1 LYPVVFSAAW
11 FAQHQ
16 RALLWLLNAPLIGRW
31 FRWVLCIRPHD
42 VGYRARI
49 VQLLPHAYT
58 VENGDGTYT
67 MDCRTHAKY
76 AKRLH
81 YVLWPLWAALH
92 AWDAWV
98 ANPFVPALNAGFDTL
113 TVYPT
118 PSGGGFGDGT
128 SSVGAGAWATLFA
141 TLSGFSD
148 ADTAA
153 TFALIGTGSASP
165 NWQINRSVFTFD
177 TSALGAAVISSATF
191 SLYMTSDAGVDRMSI
206 SASYD
211 VLDTNI
217 SDPANLATSTATLTS
232 ASLTTG
238 VVTSATAAAGVNSYV
253 PWTLSDYGRSR
264 IQAPGITEMMVRETN
279 MDVANVEPNWAF
291 AGAFNYS
298 RIFGNFADQTGTASD
313 PKLVV
318 TYSVQSVHLTTLL
331 GTAPV

>member
-1 LYPVVFSAAW
+1 MYPVVFSAAW

-113 TVYPT
+113 TVYPDPNPET
-118 PSGGGFGDGT
+118 TTVDGEARRQG
-128 SSVGAGAWATLFA
+128 VDEAFA
-141 TLSGFSD
+141 TLRNGVGNSSD
-148 ADTAA
+148 DTASVSSFTRIACSA
-153 TFALIGTGSASP
+153 TTNQFSSIYRSIAL
-165 NWQINRSVFTFD
+165 FD
-177 TSALGAAVISSATF
+177 TSTLGAAAVISAATL
-191 SLYMTSDAGVDRMSI
+191 SLYGTFK
-206 SASYD
+206 
-211 VLDTNI
+211 N
-217 SDPANLATSTATLTS
+217 DPAGWSPSLDIYSAAPASNTALVNADYGTLGTTSYTGSPISYSAWAAAYNDFVLNATGRS
-232 ASLTTG
+232 AINVTG
-238 VVTSATAAAGVNSYV
+238 VSKFGARESTYDAAGS
-253 PWTLSDYGRSR
+253 
-264 IQAPGITEMMVRETN
+264 APT
-279 MDVANVEPNWAF
+279 WSS
-291 AGAFNYS
+291 GAAMTMEGFW
-298 RIFGNFADQTGTASD
+298 ADQTGTASD